1 MDFPKRGDV
10 YIANLDPTI
19 GSEIKKTR
27 PILVVSNDIG
37 NQFSNTL
44 TVVPLTSTGTKN
56 QKIRLFEALV
66 KKSKHVNLESDSKA
80 RADQVRT
87 IDKRRL
93 TRALGCISINEL
105 TEVTK
110 ALRIHLA
117 LD

>member
-27 PILVVSNDIG
+27 PVIVVSNDIG
-37 NQFSNTL
+37 NEFSNTV
-44 TVVPLTSTGTKN
+44 TVVPLTSIGTKN
-56 QKIRLFEALV
+56 QKIRLFESLI
-66 KKSKHVNLESDSKA
+66 KKSKNVNLESDSKA

-87 IDKRRL
+87 IDKKRL
-93 TRALGCISINEL
+93 ARTLGYASENEITEVARALR
-105 TEVTK
+105 V
-110 ALRIHLA
+110 HLA